1 MVKCSSDQFNYLKG
15 VAHIVEWS
23 VMSIIWIFALIGVCG
38 LIVVDAVAEQERL
51 RDAAKV
57 AAERT
62 NVLLLRSCSA
72 TAVRCTKAAS
82 TAASAAWWRARPL
95 PPPSTAMK
103 PCWRTWKPSKTGSSS
118 DLKSSPKNS
127 WHFSLFFLPFST
139 IQRLLYV
146 VDIFLQRCLSGSSS
160 CSSP

>member
-1 MVKCSSDQFNYLKG
+1 MNIALLNNTEIDKTLQLLIWKSDFSDDNEIRKQSFTNCVAFLFDILRHFLLKSFPQLVGALSHCHVFSYTSSLQKSGWSSDQFNYLKG

-72 TAVRCTKAAS
+72 TAVRCTK
-82 TAASAAWWRARPL
+82 
-95 PPPSTAMK
+95 
-103 PCWRTWKPSKTGSSS
+103 
-118 DLKSSPKNS
+118 
-127 WHFSLFFLPFST
+127 
-139 IQRLLYV
+139 V
-146 VDIFLQRCLSGSSS
+146 
-160 CSSP
+160 